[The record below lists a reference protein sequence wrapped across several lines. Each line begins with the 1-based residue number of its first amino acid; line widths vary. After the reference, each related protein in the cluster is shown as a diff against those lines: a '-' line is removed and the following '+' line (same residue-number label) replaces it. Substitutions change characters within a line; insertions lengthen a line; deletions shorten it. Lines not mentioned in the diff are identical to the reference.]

1 MTEIRSYRRVFDL
14 ERRIYT
20 IERLRLNPSGV
31 PVRGLAYFLGAVV
44 LSLLLA
50 HVPLLGAPLR
60 RVPWFAADLAAPA
73 ALAGGL
79 TLLRVDGRT
88 FHQAA
93 SALISFWAAPRR
105 TVALGAGSSAPPRW
119 RPPDLLFIP
128 DGSDAGPRRFR
139 YRGPGAVLVL
149 VAHRIAGSRAARTSR
164 PRAATELLLREPVRQ
179 LRRGRV
185 VAVEGRARLQVARE
199 HAGTRR

>member
-20 IERLRLNPSGV
+20 IERVRLNPSGV
-31 PVRGLAYFLGAVV
+31 PVRGFAYFLGVV
-44 LSLLLA
+44 SFSLLLA
-50 HVPLLGAPLR
+50 RVPLLGAPLSGL
-60 RVPWFAADLAAPA
+60 PWFVADLVAPA

-93 SALISFWAAPRR
+93 WALVSFWAAPRR
-105 TVALGAGSSAPPRW
+105 TVALRAPLAGSPMVAAARPGVRPGWLGRVPEAVSLPRARSRARSD
-119 RPPDLLFIP
+119 RPRTDRERPST
-128 DGSDAGPRRFR
+128 G
-139 YRGPGAVLVL
+139 
-149 VAHRIAGSRAARTSR
+149 RIATRV
-164 PRAATELLLREPVRQ
+164 LLCEPVRR

-185 VAVEGRARLQVARE
+185 VTVEGRATLRIARD
-199 HAGTRR
+199 HAYVGR